1 MGHYGLLGA
10 LRVADRVA
18 ACMEVAA
25 RDVARRID
33 NPSVVFASSSRGQY
47 PRAFMGHDGR
57 REGRA

>member
-1 MGHYGLLGA
+1 
-10 LRVADRVA
+10 
-18 ACMEVAA
+18 MEVAA